1 MTRTIGRLA
10 AIPTPLIFV
19 ASVGFALLLLWRQDR
34 LGDIGDV
41 AGRADPGVAV
51 AALVLYLVG
60 LALLCLRWHALVL
73 VARGTSAV
81 FPAAEA
87 FLTSV
92 VVNYAAP
99 VGLAV
104 PARAALTK
112 RALGLTATETGA
124 IAVWEVAVDV
134 LVLGL
139 IGAGWVIGG
148 AAARSA
154 VADLAADARWGLL
167 LGGMV
172 AVAGV
177 VAVVVVARRRPDL
190 RRRLGRAGTGLTGGP
205 RRRPGAAALAIGI
218 TVAYWLIQG
227 VVLGLLLDALGV
239 AAGLGLV
246 LGLIGLPVLVGML
259 SPIPGGAGVREALM
273 VAVAR
278 AEGADT
284 AAVLVAAVTY
294 RVALFAAVPI
304 LYAGARAGLI
314 LTAKH
319 GPGVVRDDGSPVEGR
334 TR

>member
-1 MTRTIGRLA
+1 VTGAVRRLA

-41 AGRADPGVAV
+41 ARRADLGVTI
-51 AALVLYLVG
+51 AALVLYLLG

-73 VARGTSAV
+73 VARGRSAV

-124 IAVWEVAVDV
+124 IAVWEIAVDV

-139 IGAGWVIGG
+139 IGAGWLLGG

-154 VADLAADARWGLL
+154 VADLAADARWLLL
-167 LGGMV
+167 LGGV
-172 AVAGV
+172 IAVAGIAA
-177 VAVVVVARRRPDL
+177 VAVLGWTRPGV
-190 RRRLGRAGTGLTGGP
+190 RRRLAQAGTGLTDGP
-205 RRRPGAAALAIGI
+205 RRRPGAAALALGI
-218 TVAYWLIQG
+218 TVAYWLFQG
-227 VVLGLLLDALGV
+227 IVLGLLLDALGV

-294 RVALFAAVPI
+294 RVALFLAVPI
-304 LYAGARAGLI
+304 LYAGARAALVW
-314 LTAKH
+314 TAKR
-319 GPGVVRDDGSPVEGR
+319 GPDAAHDDGSPVEGR
-334 TR
+334 VR